1 MPDALERFTTAQADV
16 IDGATAELRAGHKSG
31 HWMWFIFP
39 QLLGL
44 GRSEMSRFYA
54 IASLEEARAYL
65 AHPVLGPRL
74 RECTSLLLDHDDRS
88 AEAILGPIDATKLR
102 SCMTLFAA
110 ADPNAPLFDRAL
122 SRFFDGER
130 DPLTIDLLGGA

>member
-1 MPDALERFTTAQADV
+1 
-16 IDGATAELRAGHKSG
+16 
-31 HWMWFIFP
+31 MWFIFP

-44 GRSEMSRFYA
+44 GRSEMSRFYG

-102 SCMTLFAA
+102 SCITLFAA
-110 ADPNAPLFDRAL
+110 ADPDEPLFDRAL
-122 SRFFDGER
+122 AQFFDGER
-130 DPLTIDLLGGA
+130 DPLTIDLLGRA